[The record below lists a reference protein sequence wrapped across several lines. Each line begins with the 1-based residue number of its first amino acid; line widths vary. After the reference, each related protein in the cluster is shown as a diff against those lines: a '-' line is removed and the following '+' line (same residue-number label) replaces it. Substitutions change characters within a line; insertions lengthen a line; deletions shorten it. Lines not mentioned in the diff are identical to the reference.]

1 MRQAGIEAEY
11 GCVDVSR
18 VKSIPHAGFMW
29 WADHTLRLG
38 STSRWK
44 PGEIIRDVYGVR
56 PPKAAEPG
64 KYRLVIDLIVNG
76 ERLNNSVTVHTF
88 EYR

>member
-1 MRQAGIEAEY
+1 MR
-11 GCVDVSR
+11 GCISGSSPFLTR
-18 VKSIPHAGFMW
+18 RSSCGGLTTSM
-29 WADHTLRLG
+29 RLG
-38 STSRWK
+38 WPTSR

-64 KYRLVIDLIVNG
+64 KYRLVIDPL
-76 ERLNNSVTVHTF
+76 STVSASTTASLHTF

>member
-1 MRQAGIEAEY
+1 MYQ
-11 GCVDVSR
+11 R
-18 VKSIPHAGFMW
+18 VKSIPHTPEFMW
-29 WADHTLRLG
+29 WADHEHCDWAWP
-38 STSRWK
+38 TSRWK

-76 ERLNNSVTVHTF
+76 ERLNHSVTVHTF

>member
-1 MRQAGIEAEY
+1 MR
-11 GCVDVSR
+11 GCISGSSPSPIRRSSCGGLTDTATGRGQRRGGSR
-18 VKSIPHAGFMW
+18 R
-29 WADHTLRLG
+29 DH
-38 STSRWK
+38 
-44 PGEIIRDVYGVR
+44 PDVYGVR